1 LAFGETA
8 FEMEAKSLSPPEY
21 QAPPPDPM
29 LAQQEAQ
36 AKVDQTNALQGK
48 LQGDTASIMARYG
61 ALLSMQGSTGGTA
74 GK

>member
-1 LAFGETA
+1 
-8 FEMEAKSLSPPEY
+8 
-21 QAPPPDPM
+21 M